1 VATQQTTASVGAI
14 PSDRIREQL
23 DRILK
28 SKTFQTVERLK
39 RFLAFVVTETIEGRG
54 DQLKEFVVGMQVF
67 NKEPTFDPRNDPI
80 VRVQA
85 RRLRTRLA
93 RYYLEEGQSDEI
105 LIDLPKGGYAVTLQG
120 REPPSARRL
129 VATSLVSRN
138 TVAVLAFSDY
148 SPAADLGY
156 FCRGLADEIIDQLA
170 KSGNAR
176 VIAWDA
182 LHGSPSP
189 DSLPAPSRMNVATV
203 ISGSVRRSRDDL
215 RITAQIIDGASG
227 CYAWSESFDRKIE
240 AGFAV
245 QQEIAKAVLNRL
257 QEGAS
262 SLGMRA
268 KRAPTD
274 NLAAY
279 NLYLQGR
286 YHLSQRTEETLR
298 KAVDFFEKVISED
311 PHYAEA
317 YSGLADAYSLLAHY
331 GGVAPAEVWA
341 KAAANA
347 AWAVLQ
353 DDSSAE
359 AHTSLAHVKATQD
372 WDWKAAESEYQRAVH
387 LDSRYPTAHHWY
399 GISCLAPMG
408 RLDEALEQMQLAQ
421 ALDPISSIIARD
433 LAVIHYYR
441 RDFETALEQCD
452 ATIELNPHFPPAYL
466 TLGLIQE
473 QMEDFDESAAAL
485 QRGIQLSPQSPRM
498 QAALAR
504 ILARQGRVEEA
515 SVRLEQLHDLAEKRY
530 VSPFEIASTHF
541 ALGLED
547 QGFDW
552 LKRAFQDR
560 CFELVSLK
568 VDPRFDAIKSDT
580 RFKAL
585 AARLGLD

>member
-1 VATQQTTASVGAI
+1 MLVATQQIFASTGAI
-14 PSDRIREQL
+14 PSDHVREQL

-39 RFLAFVVTETIEGRG
+39 RFATFVVSETLEGRG

-85 RRLRTRLA
+85 RRLRARLA

-105 LIDLPKGGYAVTLQG
+105 VIELPKGGYAVTFHR
-120 REPPSARRL
+120 RESLAPRRSI
-129 VATSLVSRN
+129 TMSLVSRN
-138 TVAVLAFSDY
+138 TVAVLPFSDY
-148 SPAADLGY
+148 SPSADLGY
-156 FCRGLADEIIDQLA
+156 FCKGLADEIIDQLA

-176 VIAWDA
+176 VAAWDGS
-182 LHGSPSP
+182 HGIAAP
-189 DSLPAPSRMNVATV
+189 DSISVPSRINVATV
-203 ISGSVRRSRDDL
+203 IGGSVRRSRDDL

-227 CYAWSESFDRKIE
+227 CYVWSETFDRKME

-245 QQEIAKAVLNRL
+245 QQEIAKAILGRL

-262 SLGMRA
+262 SLSVRA
-268 KRAPTD
+268 EPAPTD

-298 KAVDFFEKVISED
+298 KAVEFFEKVITED
-311 PHYAEA
+311 PHYAEG

-341 KAAANA
+341 KAATNA

-359 AHTSLAHVKATQD
+359 AHTSLAHIKATQD
-372 WDWKAAESEYQRAVH
+372 WDWKAAELEYQHAIH
-387 LDSRYPTAHHWY
+387 LDSRYPAAHHWY

-408 RLDEALEQMQLAQ
+408 RLNEALEELQLAQ
-421 ALDPISSIIARD
+421 ALDPVSSIIARD

-441 RDFETALEQCD
+441 RDFHAALEQCD
-452 ATIELNPHFPPAYL
+452 ATIELNSHFPPAYL

-473 QMEDFDESAAAL
+473 QMEDFDESA
-485 QRGIQLSPQSPRM
+485 
-498 QAALAR
+498 
-504 ILARQGRVEEA
+504 
-515 SVRLEQLHDLAEKRY
+515 
-530 VSPFEIASTHF
+530 
-541 ALGLED
+541 
-547 QGFDW
+547 
-552 LKRAFQDR
+552 
-560 CFELVSLK
+560 
-568 VDPRFDAIKSDT
+568 
-580 RFKAL
+580 
-585 AARLGLD
+585 